1 MWLMDGKYF
10 VPKMPYLESLIDFH
24 ENLGC
29 VYVQSSH
36 VIILNTCTPMVF
48 IVKLSNVQIALNLIN
63 YYAMHLFRLNG
74 YYFRNSKNFKFFQKG
89 TINLAKLARY
99 DFK

>member
-1 MWLMDGKYF
+1 MNVANELKSF
-10 VPKMPYLESLIDFH
+10 VPKMSYLIRIIDFH

-36 VIILNTCTPMVF
+36 VIILNTYTP

-63 YYAMHLFRLNG
+63 CYAMHLFRLNG

-89 TINLAKLARY
+89 TINLAKLARF
-99 DFK
+99 DFKKL